1 MDSTVLA
8 TATVTIS
15 TTAATTAATAAPTI
29 NTMPKGRKRKDV
41 ANGKNDGRRFQC
53 ENQGCGR
60 TFTRAEHL
68 QRHLLNHSTGEYTCT
83 RCRAH
88 FKRRDLLD
96 RHMARHRQ
104 KDDEAGAA
112 GHGVLNT
119 RKRMWK
125 DADGN
130 IVTKKPT
137 LNKDVGERSQSPY
150 DHHHH
155 HNPLQQLSD
164 FVPFQHHHQQQQ
176 HHEGAP
182 ISPPTSHDPSSLGQS
197 IGSSDHDNT
206 VYPPDT
212 LDASNLS
219 NPAYSPD
226 LDQRFWSAELPQP
239 EPEPEPF
246 IVGTAFD
253 DAPLEDIF
261 NPDTASS
268 FNNPFTTM
276 NNYNW
281 LFDMDLSRQ
290 EQIPQSMPDS
300 FPTFHFPPHNSVS
313 QPSHAFDLQL
323 DHMVV
328 DKTLSTAGHYGSIP
342 SQRADSLH
350 QTSPPAPLVSPPL
363 TDDELNG
370 GKLEALLSPFNP
382 TAAETTPNMMPA
394 SRMVQQ
400 ASQSEVERPLSMLQ
414 PSRSLPIIDELARA
428 QLLDLIDVTQ
438 PVAPDGSLVT
448 RDHYLLSLSCLQTY
462 CDLFFTRF
470 NTTYPLIHMST
481 FDPSHVDTLFLASVL
496 LLGATYGEKDAHQLA
511 VCIHD
516 VLRPQI
522 FANAGFSSKPDL
534 WVLQT
539 ILLVECFG
547 KSRAGQKQHEMSH
560 LFHGLLINLIRRS
573 DCQSIRPPTLE
584 DATDDLE
591 DDWQTWVDAEQKK
604 RLAFLCF
611 MWDTQHAVLFCQ
623 SLCMSAFELRSPLP
637 CDQSLWEAESAESW
651 HQQRQK
657 QQPQAPLFLSCLKMY
672 LNPGMAQVPRNLNRL
687 SRSLLLHGLMSIAW
701 DMQRRD
707 QTSLSVIDTNP
718 LGNWQSR
725 LAASYSAW
733 HHDFSLF
740 STEYLSR
747 LPANSPTLLR
757 EFQASRTATLTLY
770 HAAHILLHTP
780 FLDLQIYAGARHIL
794 GRPVARADY
803 ARSQKV
809 VKKWVADNMKEA
821 SNAVWHAAE
830 LVDRGVDVIDGEG
843 ELGGGRLWH
852 LPWAVYLGTL
862 VVWGVW
868 YARPVP
874 PSLPPLSCT
883 ITNTSSSTAIIHQRH
898 DNDNNSNNDNDN
910 EDDEDENDDD
920 DDDEDEII
928 WDPSAE
934 MKAFLR
940 IIING
945 PPEGLLNGGIR
956 NGVGKRGTNSLAA
969 VVSRCLSKV
978 RWAVVHDG
986 MMVLRG
992 LVSWR
997 LVGGGGMGM
1006 GMGMG

>member
-1 MDSTVLA
+1 
-8 TATVTIS
+8 
-15 TTAATTAATAAPTI
+15 
-29 NTMPKGRKRKDV
+29 
-41 ANGKNDGRRFQC
+41 
-53 ENQGCGR
+53 
-60 TFTRAEHL
+60 
-68 QRHLLNHSTGEYTCT
+68 
-83 RCRAH
+83 
-88 FKRRDLLD
+88 
-96 RHMARHRQ
+96 
-104 KDDEAGAA
+104 
-112 GHGVLNT
+112 
-119 RKRMWK
+119 MWK

-137 LNKDVGERSQSPY
+137 LDKNGDRSQSPY
-150 DHHHH
+150 DG
-155 HNPLQQLSD
+155 PLQQLTD
-164 FVPFQHHHQQQQ
+164 FVPFQHHEQ
-176 HHEGAP
+176 GAP
-182 ISPPTSHDPSSLGQS
+182 ISPPISHDPSSSHGHS
-197 IGSSDHDNT
+197 NSSDHDSG
-206 VYPPDT
+206 YPPT
-212 LDASNLS
+212 LDANTLS
-219 NPAYSPD
+219 NSSYSPPI
-226 LDQRFWSAELPQP
+226 DQRFWSADLSQP

-246 IVGTAFD
+246 IAGNFD
-253 DAPLEDIF
+253 DAPFEDIF

-290 EQIPQSMPDS
+290 EQIPPPMPDPFPS
-300 FPTFHFPPHNSVS
+300 FQFSPNTVS

-323 DHMVV
+323 DHMVI
-328 DKTLSTAGHYGSIP
+328 DKTLSTAGHYGSLP

-350 QTSPPAPLVSPPL
+350 QASPPGSLASPPL
-363 TDDELNG
+363 TNEELNG
-370 GKLEALLSPFNP
+370 GKHEAQTNP
-382 TAAETTPNMMPA
+382 LQLVIDTTTEMPPSKASYLAAPIEF
-394 SRMVQQ
+394 
-400 ASQSEVERPLSMLQ
+400 ERPLSLLQ

-428 QLLDLIDVTQ
+428 QLLDLIDITQ
-438 PVAPDGSLVT
+438 PMAPDGSLVT
-448 RDHYLLSLSCLQTY
+448 RDHPLLSLSCLQTY

-481 FDPSHVDTLFLASVL
+481 FDPSHVDTLFLTSVL

-522 FANAGFSSKPDL
+522 FSNAGFSSKPEL

-623 SLCMSAFELRSPLP
+623 SLCMSAFELRSTLP
-637 CDQSLWEAESAESW
+637 CDQSLWEADSAESW
-651 HQQRQK
+651 HQQRLK
-657 QQPQAPLFLSCLKMY
+657 QGPAPLFLSCLKMY
-672 LNPGMAQVPRNLNRL
+672 LNPGTASVPKNLNAL
-687 SRSLLLHGLMSIAW
+687 SRALLLQGLMSIAW

-707 QTSLSVIDTNP
+707 QTSLGVIDTNP

-725 LAASYSAW
+725 LAASYTCW
-733 HHDFSLF
+733 HHDYTNFC
-740 STEYLSR
+740 TNYLSK
-747 LPANSPTLLR
+747 LPPHCPTLAK

-794 GRPVARADY
+794 GRPVARPDY
-803 ARSQKV
+803 ARSQRI
-809 VKKWVADNMKEA
+809 VKRWVADNTREA
-821 SNAVWHAAE
+821 SKAVWHAAE
-830 LVDRGVDVIDGEG
+830 LVDRGVDVLDGEAASC

-868 YARPVP
+868 YARPAPP
-874 PSLPPLSCT
+874 PSAT
-883 ITNTSSSTAIIHQRH
+883 RVRDSTTAG
-898 DNDNNSNNDNDN
+898 
-910 EDDEDENDDD
+910 DDD
-920 DDDEDEII
+920 DDADAAAEDDDEII

-934 MKAFLR
+934 MKMFLGMIVR
-940 IIING
+940 S
-945 PPEGLLNGGIR
+945 PPEGLLGGAIA
-956 NGVGKRGTNSLAA
+956 NAIGKRGTNGLAA

-992 LVSWR
+992 LVCWR
-997 LVGGGGMGM
+997 LVGGGGMG
-1006 GMGMG
+1006 